1 MTIVA
6 IGDIY
11 IERFIGNII
20 TVVGINN
27 QYGVQRP
34 ADLNIQI
41 VWREP
46 GEYVYEFY
54 EYRSRDFERL
64 LRLRQIV
71 PYYFPFGCM

>member
-20 TVVGINN
+20 TVVGININ
-27 QYGVQRP
+27 Y
-34 ADLNIQI
+34 IQI

-71 PYYFPFGCM
+71 PYYSEQIVLDNSLRD